1 MCLKMARSRGPKSSK
16 LVGEMWVFSR
26 ISQKPNRSEGLNST
40 QQQLQQRNRDRNQ
53 HENTKRQHKQHPSI
67 VMPLSKV
74 QKDALVSYGANYAEG
89 LTSAEATE
97 RRRNIRYGGLN
108 AVKKPINC
116 PTWACILLPC
126 IKHIPSM
133 KLFKQ
138 IEPDDAEVLRNGRWV
153 RYDAPSLVRG
163 DIIRLE
169 DGDVVPADV
178 CVLSLGLESVDIDGE
193 AVPSGSAIE
202 LVVDVKDITGEAK
215 PRTSNLRKDGT
226 ATPTQIFY
234 GSHVNQGSCIAV
246 VTAIGPNTMLS
257 SLIQDGRWP
266 PKGEISLEL
275 QSEQVPENETD
286 EEVGVA
292 LIERS
297 S

>member
-1 MCLKMARSRGPKSSK
+1 
-16 LVGEMWVFSR
+16 
-26 ISQKPNRSEGLNST
+26 
-40 QQQLQQRNRDRNQ
+40 
-53 HENTKRQHKQHPSI
+53 
-67 VMPLSKV
+67 
-74 QKDALVSYGANYAEG
+74 
-89 LTSAEATE
+89 
-97 RRRNIRYGGLN
+97 
-108 AVKKPINC
+108 
-116 PTWACILLPC
+116 
-126 IKHIPSM
+126 M

-169 DGDVVPADV
+169 VGDVVPADV

-226 ATPTQIFY
+226 ATPTQILY

-275 QSEQVPENETD
+275 QSEQIPENETD

>member
-1 MCLKMARSRGPKSSK
+1 MRSHSK
-16 LVGEMWVFSR
+16 AI
-26 ISQKPNRSEGLNST
+26 IS
-40 QQQLQQRNRDRNQ
+40 
-53 HENTKRQHKQHPSI
+53 
-67 VMPLSKV
+67 MPLSKV
-74 QKDALVSYGANYAEG
+74 QKEALASYGANYAKG
-89 LTSAEATE
+89 LTPAEATE
-97 RRRNIRYGGLN
+97 RRRDVRHGGLN
-108 AVKKPINC
+108 MVKKPINC

-138 IEPDDAEVLRNGRWV
+138 IEPEDAEVLRNGRWV

-163 DIIRLE
+163 DIVRLE
-169 DGDVVPADV
+169 DVDVVPAD
-178 CVLSLGLESVDIDGE
+178 CTVLSLGLDPVDIDGE
-193 AVPSGSAIE
+193 ASPSGSAIE
-202 LVVDVKDITGEAK
+202 LVVDCKDITGEAK
-215 PRTSNLRKDGT
+215 PRTSKIRKDET

-246 VTAIGPNTMLS
+246 VTATGSNTMLS

-266 PKGEISLEL
+266 PKGDISVEL
-275 QSEQVPENETD
+275 QSEQAPENEAD

>member
-1 MCLKMARSRGPKSSK
+1 MAIKVAINGFGRIGRLAYRAMVEQG
-16 LVGEMWVFSR
+16 LVG
-26 ISQKPNRSEGLNST
+26 
-40 QQQLQQRNRDRNQ
+40 
-53 HENTKRQHKQHPSI
+53 
-67 VMPLSKV
+67 
-74 QKDALVSYGANYAEG
+74 DAIDVV
-89 LTSAEATE
+89 
-97 RRRNIRYGGLN
+97 
-108 AVKKPINC
+108 AV
-116 PTWACILLPC
+116 
-126 IKHIPSM
+126 
-133 KLFKQ
+133 
-138 IEPDDAEVLRNGRWV
+138 
-153 RYDAPSLVRG
+153 G
-163 DIIRLE
+163 DI
-169 DGDVVPADV
+169 VPAD
-178 CVLSLGLESVDIDGE
+178 CTVLSLGLEPVDIDGE

-215 PRTSNLRKDGT
+215 PRSSKLRKDGT

-246 VTAIGPNTMLS
+246 VTAIGQNTMLS

-275 QSEQVPENETD
+275 QSEHVPENETD

>member
-1 MCLKMARSRGPKSSK
+1 MQSA
-16 LVGEMWVFSR
+16 
-26 ISQKPNRSEGLNST
+26 
-40 QQQLQQRNRDRNQ
+40 
-53 HENTKRQHKQHPSI
+53 KRQHKNTSNTHHRI
-67 VMPLSKV
+67 AMPLSKV

-169 DGDVVPADV
+169 CGDVVPAD
-178 CVLSLGLESVDIDGE
+178 CVTLSLGLDPVDIDGE

-275 QSEQVPENETD
+275 QSDAPENETD